1 MFYSLSMIQSLRR
14 FLYSIIRWPR
24 SHGFG
29 VQAPFAFAFVTQ
41 VVRDKQYH
49 DFYES
54 LDLDSD
60 ESTLRL
66 RKFYLRLYYF
76 LSLDHRFNEVYV
88 IERIHSSE
96 RNFALWESVIQSSKV
111 VVSFDLYDCGVLF
124 LDGNM
129 PKINYKVMLV

>member
-1 MFYSLSMIQSLRR
+1 M
-14 FLYSIIRWPR
+14 
-24 SHGFG
+24 
-29 VQAPFAFAFVTQ
+29 
-41 VVRDKQYH
+41 
-49 DFYES
+49 
-54 LDLDSD
+54 
-60 ESTLRL
+60 
-66 RKFYLRLYYF
+66 FYLRLYHF